1 MHQLLNDTSIAHAFD
16 LGKFFNK
23 QSSGLRVKDIVTDE
37 NLKKSIQPLATFEG
51 SGFTYDK
58 RDLDQPNEERL
69 YDPTDEFVAIAEG
82 IDLPVY
88 LFTYNVEMTQFV
100 STEIMDRDD
109 QEELL
114 DKSIPARHHA
124 QFIAHQIADEG
135 RLSSHRFDE
144 GTSISDHLITNH
156 KLASVEYPVE
166 EGDEHLEYPLP
177 RGLEKHDIYIIKNRS
192 KLS

>member
-1 MHQLLNDTSIAHAFD
+1 MKEHGETFLLHQLLNDSSTAHAFD

-23 QSSGLRVKDIVTDE
+23 QSSGLRVKDIDSDE
-37 NLKKSIQPLATFEG
+37 ILRKAIQPLATFEG

-58 RDLDQPNEERL
+58 RDLDQPDEDRL
-69 YDPTDEFVAIAEG
+69 YDPADEFVAIAEG

-124 QFIAHQIADEG
+124 QFVAH
-135 RLSSHRFDE
+135 
-144 GTSISDHLITNH
+144 
-156 KLASVEYPVE
+156 
-166 EGDEHLEYPLP
+166 
-177 RGLEKHDIYIIKNRS
+177 
-192 KLS
+192 